1 MNRIESIAV
10 LHLAKFECCVDSAA
24 VLSASLAPRPP
35 ASGRAR
41 TQGPER
47 ELRLVK
53 LEHIIPS
60 CGTPRLSPK
69 AFATAKS
76 SPRLRPLT
84 AGRQAN
90 SGAGQECFRFPNTSA
105 PNRPPFCISD
115 SSFISW
121 HLQAF
126 FHVLH
131 QHLRLITTP
140 FLFYLTFFLYYH
152 PHICRDERRTLCD
165 DITYFRLVECP
176 WLFDDH
182 ISPTAFYANPPFLLL
197 SKSCQDRTMA
207 PTSPTGTPDPPTCSL
222 LCRPK
227 HV

>member
-35 ASGRAR
+35 ANGRAR

-140 FLFYLTFFLYYH
+140 FLFYLTFFST
-152 PHICRDERRTLCD
+152 ITL
-165 DITYFRLVECP
+165 TSAETNAE
-176 WLFDDH
+176 LFAMTSH
-182 ISPTAFYANPPFLLL
+182 ISASLSAPGYSTTTFPRLHSTQILPFY
-197 SKSCQDRTMA
+197 S
-207 PTSPTGTPDPPTCSL
+207 
-222 LCRPK
+222 
-227 HV
+227 

>member
-1 MNRIESIAV
+1 MWDASA
-10 LHLAKFECCVDSAA
+10 LAEGLRDGE
-24 VLSASLAPRPP
+24 VLSSPPTAHGGKTSELGRWSGMLSFPKYFRTKPP
-35 ASGRAR
+35 AILHFRFLFHFMALAGVLPRA
-41 TQGPER
+41 
-47 ELRLVK
+47 
-53 LEHIIPS
+53 
-60 CGTPRLSPK
+60 
-69 AFATAKS
+69 S
-76 SPRLRPLT
+76 STLT
-84 AGRQAN
+84 AYN
-90 SGAGQECFRFPNTSA
+90 NTFSLLL
-105 PNRPPFCISD
+105 NI
-115 SSFISW
+115 
-121 HLQAF
+121 
-126 FHVLH
+126 
-131 QHLRLITTP
+131 
-140 FLFYLTFFLYYH
+140 FLYYH